1 VSKAS
6 DIGGK
11 RLIGLAP
18 DDWAR
23 WVTQRP
29 DVVAEEIVVSD
40 FQWVSRE
47 NDVLI
52 RAASPTE
59 GRFLLL
65 NELQLRY
72 DPRMPRRMQAYA
84 ALAEARYDLPV
95 YPVVV
100 TILPP
105 PAGTAIPDRHD
116 LTFMGLQARRDYR
129 VLNLWEIDAEL
140 VLRQPV
146 RPLLPFVPV
155 LKGGGDERVIRQ
167 ALAALRADEQLSD
180 IEPLLA
186 YFARF
191 VLDSQ
196 LVLQIMRWDMAVL
209 EQSPW
214 YQEIIERGIERG
226 RLEELRRQVRHALER
241 RFGAAPPEVVA
252 TLEGLGIEQLEP
264 LVDAAWTDDSLAAF
278 QARLPVSR

>member
-1 VSKAS
+1 M
-6 DIGGK
+6 
-11 RLIGLAP
+11 
-18 DDWAR
+18 
-23 WVTQRP
+23 TQRP
-29 DVVAEEIVVSD
+29 DVVAEEIVASD

-100 TILPP
+100 NILPP
-105 PAGTAIPDRHD
+105 PAGAAIPDCHD

-140 VLRQPV
+140 VVRQPV

-155 LKGGGDERVIRQ
+155 LKGGDDERVIRQ
-167 ALAALRADEQLSD
+167 ALAALRADAQLSD

-196 LVLQIMRWDMAVL
+196 LVL
-209 EQSPW
+209 
-214 YQEIIERGIERG
+214 
-226 RLEELRRQVRHALER
+226 
-241 RFGAAPPEVVA
+241 
-252 TLEGLGIEQLEP
+252 
-264 LVDAAWTDDSLAAF
+264 
-278 QARLPVSR
+278 